1 MHNVEILCIMKTNV
15 MIRID
20 EKVAKKAKS
29 AGYNISQ
36 ISENALISELENN
49 KRTLELKPISV
60 HIIPEII
67 YIKETK
73 CVHTY
78 YRMHNLSKENLLFG
92 RISFEFTLEI
102 YDEKNEYEKQLDTF
116 SGTQSSMFNL
126 KQNDNGGVRSVHMV
140 RDSAGKEIE
149 QLLKGKGILKFV
161 LNGEAYFRDV
171 NQNYYQI
178 KIMEPEVNGV
188 KILRAPEYS
197 RLYEEIFKGGE

>member
-1 MHNVEILCIMKTNV
+1 MKTNV

-20 EKVAKKAKS
+20 ERVAKEAKS

-60 HIIPEII
+60 HINPEIT

-78 YRMHNLSKENLLFG
+78 YRMHNLSKENLLFD

-116 SGTQSSMFNL
+116 NGTQSSMFNF
-126 KQNDNGGVRSVHMV
+126 KQEDKRWVRSVHTV
-140 RDSAGKEIE
+140 QDSTGKEIQ
-149 QLLKGKGILKFV
+149 QLLKGNGILKIV
-161 LNGEAYFRDV
+161 LNGEAYFQDIKR
-171 NQNYYQI
+171 NYYQVRF
-178 KIMEPEVNGV
+178 KEPELNVVN
-188 KILRAPEYS
+188 ILRAPEYT
-197 RLYEEIFKGGE
+197 RLYNEMFKGGE